1 MLVVFV
7 KESMFAEAVA
17 AASPAPPIFIIPPI
31 PLLPLNIFDM
41 ALTLLPEVGGVL
53 LLFENVGADKRLADS
68 GWSSVSFCTAGATLR
83 GSLLLLLLS
92 TTSSSSSSSIE
103 KLPPILI
110 GVDPVSTEVP
120 IFVSVGAGVGV
131 VDVILTSMVSVLV
144 VLVLFSGSGKS
155 SICIKVSASFIRSWR
170 ASSARSIS
178 STDGNDDSLIVFI
191 FVMKLLLE
199 STNDSTP

>member
-92 TTSSSSSSSIE
+92 TTSSSSSSIE

-191 FVMKLLLE
+191 FVLKLLLE